1 MKTNVS
7 IKTIVLLFIGM
18 LITTMVIA
26 QPKNNFP
33 EKEDGKIYA
42 IRSYNLKPGVRGEFH
57 NLVLK
62 EAIPMLNRWKFNVVD
77 FGPSIHDENSYFIIR
92 GYSSIAHMNQMEDS
106 FYGSEEWKKGPR
118 EAVLGHILNYTT
130 VVITEDDL
138 YRSIVTPTLG
148 NSIEESDRATLSAL
162 NAKFIKNYVTNDTAS
177 HNTIVHKDFVYISAT
192 GKIVPRDVY
201 MNNWAHDYDP
211 KIYKSFEYSNEFIRV
226 FGNMALVRANNT
238 FSWMENGKLKQ
249 GKTVYTDTYVKENGR
264 WWCVQAQITDVK

>member
-7 IKTIVLLFIGM
+7 IKQIVLIHLGM
-18 LITTMVIA
+18 LITLITMA
-26 QPKNNFP
+26 QPKNIYP
-33 EKEDGKIYA
+33 EKETGRIYA
-42 IRSYNLKPGVRGEFH
+42 IRSYNLKPGVREEFH

-62 EAIPMLNRWKFNVVD
+62 EAIPMLKRWKFNVVD

-92 GYSSIAHMNQMEDS
+92 GYASITDMEQQENS

-118 EAVLGHILNYTT
+118 ESVLEHILNYTT
-130 VVITEDDL
+130 VVVTEEDL
-138 YRSIVTPTLG
+138 YHSIITPSVKTAVQ
-148 NSIEESDRATLSAL
+148 ESDRTTLSAL

-177 HNTIVHKDFVYISAT
+177 HNTIVHKDFVYISSS
-192 GKIVPRDVY
+192 GKIIPRDTY

-211 KIYKSFEYSNEFIRV
+211 KVYKSFEYDNEFIRI

-238 FSWMENGKLKQ
+238 FSWMENGKLMH

-264 WWCVQAQITDVK
+264 WWCVQAQITDLK

>member
-7 IKTIVLLFIGM
+7 IKIIVLIYFGICLPNVLTAQTKNM
-18 LITTMVIA
+18 L
-26 QPKNNFP
+26 P
-33 EKEDGKIYA
+33 EKAPGRIYA

-62 EAIPMLNRWKFNVVD
+62 EAIPMLTRWKFNVVD
-77 FGPSIHDENSYFIIR
+77 FGPSVHDENSYFIIR
-92 GYSSIAHMNQMEDS
+92 GYANIADMEQQENS

-130 VVITEDDL
+130 IVITEEDL
-138 YRSIVTPTLG
+138 YQSIVTSSAKNT
-148 NSIEESDRATLSAL
+148 IQESDRATLSAL

-177 HNTIVHKDFVYISAT
+177 HNTIVHKDFVYISSS
-192 GKIVPRDVY
+192 GKIVPRDAY

-211 KIYKSFEYSNEFIRV
+211 KVYKSFEYSNEFIRI

-238 FSWMENGKLKQ
+238 FSWMENGKLKH

>member
-7 IKTIVLLFIGM
+7 IKTIALIYFGM
-18 LITTMVIA
+18 CITIATIA
-26 QPKNNFP
+26 QPKNMLP
-33 EKEDGKIYA
+33 EKEPGRIYA

-62 EAIPMLNRWKFNVVD
+62 EAIPMLTRWKFNVVD
-77 FGPSIHDENSYFIIR
+77 FGPSIHDEDSYFIIR
-92 GYSSIAHMNQMEDS
+92 GYANIADMEQQENS

-130 VVITEDDL
+130 IVITEENL
-138 YRSIVTPTLG
+138 YQSIVTPSANKT
-148 NSIEESDRATLSAL
+148 IQQSDRATLSAL

-177 HNTIVHKDFVYISAT
+177 HNTIVHKDFVYISSS
-192 GKIVPRDVY
+192 GKIVPRDTY

-211 KIYKSFEYSNEFIRV
+211 KVYKSFEYSNEFIRV

-238 FSWMENGKLKQ
+238 FSWMENGKLKH

>member
-7 IKTIVLLFIGM
+7 IKLIALIYFGM
-18 LITTMVIA
+18 LITWTVTA
-26 QPKNNFP
+26 QPKNTPSENGT
-33 EKEDGKIYA
+33 DRVYA

-62 EAIPMLNRWKFNVVD
+62 EAIPMLTRWKFNIID

-92 GYSSIAHMNQMEDS
+92 GYTSIADMEHQENS

-130 VVITEDDL
+130 VVITEEDL
-138 YRSIVTPTLG
+138 YQSIVTP
-148 NSIEESDRATLSAL
+148 SVKIEIQESDRTTLSAL
-162 NAKFIKNYVTNDTAS
+162 NAKFIKNYITNDTAS
-177 HNTIVHKDFVYISAT
+177 HNTIVHKDFVYISSS
-192 GKIVPRDVY
+192 GKIIPRDVY

-211 KIYKSFEYSNEFIRV
+211 KVYQSFEYSNEFIRV

-238 FSWMENGKLKQ
+238 FSWVENGTLKH

-264 WWCVQAQITDVK
+264 WWCVQAQITEVK

>member
-7 IKTIVLLFIGM
+7 IKQIVLIYFGM
-18 LITTMVIA
+18 LITLITMA
-26 QPKNNFP
+26 QPKNISP
-33 EKEDGKIYA
+33 EKESGRIYA
-42 IRSYNLKPGVRGEFH
+42 IRSYNLKPGVRSEFH
-57 NLVLK
+57 NVVVN
-62 EAIPMLNRWKFNVVD
+62 EAVPMLHRWKFNVVD

-92 GYSSIAHMNQMEDS
+92 GYSSIADMEKQENS

-130 VVITEDDL
+130 VVITEEDL
-138 YRSIVTPTLG
+138 YQSIVTPSAKTVVQ
-148 NSIEESDRATLSAL
+148 ESDRATLSAL
-162 NAKFIKNYVTNDTAS
+162 NAKFIRNYVTNDTAS
-177 HNTIVHKDFVYISAT
+177 HNTIVHKDFVYISSS
-192 GKIVPRDVY
+192 GKIIPRDTY

-211 KIYKSFEYSNEFIRV
+211 KVYKSFEYNNEFIRI

-238 FSWMENGKLKQ
+238 FSWMENGKLKH